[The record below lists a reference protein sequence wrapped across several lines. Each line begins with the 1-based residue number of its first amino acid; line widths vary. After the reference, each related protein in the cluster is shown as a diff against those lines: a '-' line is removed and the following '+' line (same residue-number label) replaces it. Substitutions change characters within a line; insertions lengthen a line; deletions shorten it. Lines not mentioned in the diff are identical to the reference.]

1 VAVRSS
7 DRVPDPRRAR
17 ASLLVR
23 LPLLV
28 AAVLLPIVV
37 AFLWIA
43 DHQLQRVAI
52 ATGGER
58 AQATA
63 DQIAQLMAQNSARGL
78 TELQRVATAD
88 VVRRV
93 LTDPSDANR
102 QAALRVLRP
111 LVPKGQP
118 AARLLDADGRTVLS
132 IAAPEEPAGEP
143 TVPLGPGLPEA
154 GVGPFVDV
162 HGSLYFT
169 VAVNVTSDPV
179 SGGDASTAAPARI
192 GSFVLTRQ
200 LGEAQSSQLI
210 GRLVGSGALVAIGN
224 TGGGVWTDFT
234 NLIPRPKADTGRRGV
249 SEYTS
254 AEGEGRFGAAAP
266 IAGTPW
272 AVVVDFPRSTFLV
285 PIQRA
290 VGELGVVALLFVA
303 LAVGVVALLASR
315 AEALHEELGG
325 QVQQRTERLEAT
337 MKDLDHFFLVSLD
350 LLCIAGFDGRFQR
363 VNPAWR
369 DVLGWEP
376 DELTAA
382 PFMDFV
388 HPDDREATTKE
399 MGRLSEGLK
408 VLDFENRYRHR
419 DGSYRWLHWVSA
431 PVLEE
436 GKIYAAARDVTA
448 ERKMTEDLKVSL
460 AKVGEV
466 NRELESFSYSVSH
479 DLRAPLRH
487 ITGFA
492 ALLERSA
499 GDRLDDKD
507 RRYLGTIVNAA
518 TRMGRLIDDLLAF
531 SRTSR
536 AAISRQPVDLAQVVD
551 EARRDIEDETA
562 GRDLDWVV
570 EPLPP
575 VSGDREMLKLAF
587 VNLLSNA
594 VKYSRPRERARI
606 EVGAAKVNGSVTVFV
621 RDNGVGFDPQYA
633 HKLFGVFQ
641 RLHSADDF
649 EGTGIGLAT
658 VRRIVSRHGGKVWAE
673 GVPGRGATFYLSLP
687 PAAREGAA

>member
-1 VAVRSS
+1 MAVRPPEQPQ
-7 DRVPDPRRAR
+7 PDPQRAR

-43 DHQLQRVAI
+43 NHQLERVAI

-63 DQIAQLMAQNSARGL
+63 DQIAQLMGQNGARGV

-93 LTDPSDANR
+93 LKDPTDANE
-102 QAALRVLRP
+102 QAALGVLRP
-111 LVPKGQP
+111 LAPRGQP
-118 AARLLDADGRTVLS
+118 AARLLDAGGRTVLT
-132 IAAPEEPAGEP
+132 IAPPGEPAGGP
-143 TVPLGPGLPEA
+143 TVPLGPGLPKA
-154 GVGPFVDV
+154 GIGPFVDV
-162 HGSLYFT
+162 RGSLFFT
-169 VAVNVTSDPV
+169 VAVDVMSV
-179 SGGDASTAAPARI
+179 GDASAAPARI
-192 GSFVLTRQ
+192 GSFVLTRE
-200 LGEAQSSQLI
+200 LGEAQNAQLI
-210 GRLVGSGALVAIGN
+210 GRLVGSGALVAMGN
-224 TGGGVWTDFT
+224 TGGDVWTDFT
-234 NLIPRPKADTGRRGV
+234 NLIPRPKADAGRHGV

-254 AEGEGRFGAAAP
+254 ADGESRLGATALV
-266 IAGTPW
+266 AGTPW
-272 AVVVDFPRSTFLV
+272 AVVVDFPRSTFLA

-290 VGELGVVALLFVA
+290 VGGLGVVALLFIA

-315 AEALHEELGG
+315 AEALHEDLTEQLR
-325 QVQQRTERLEAT
+325 QRTERLESS

-350 LLCIAGFDGRFQR
+350 LLCIAGFDGRFRR

-388 HPDDREATTKE
+388 HPDDREATTRE
-399 MGRLSEGLK
+399 MSRLSEGQK
-408 VLDFENRYRHR
+408 VIDFENRYRHK

-431 PVLEE
+431 PVVPE
-436 GKIYAAARDVTA
+436 GKIYAAARDVTD
-448 ERKMTEDLKVSL
+448 ERKMTEDLKTSL
-460 AKVGEV
+460 AKTAEV
-466 NRELESFSYSVSH
+466 NHELESFSYSVSH

-499 GDRLDDKD
+499 GERLGEKD
-507 RRYLGTIVNAA
+507 RRYLATITNAA

-531 SRTSR
+531 SRTGR
-536 AAISRQPVDLAQVVD
+536 AALSRQPVDLTQVVD
-551 EARRDIEDETA
+551 EARREIEDETA
-562 GRDLDWVV
+562 GRELDWVV
-570 EPLPP
+570 EPLPA
-575 VSGDREMLKLAF
+575 VSGDREMLKLVF

-606 EVGAAKVNGSVTVFV
+606 EVRAAKANGRVTVFV

-658 VRRIVSRHGGKVWAE
+658 VRRIVNRHGGKVWAE
-673 GVPGRGATFYLSLP
+673 GVLGEGATFFVSLP